1 MASNGSAPVGISKNI
16 NQIGRTD
23 LPGGG
28 SIVVENGYAYVGHI
42 DPPHGTSILDVH
54 DAKHPKLI
62 AQLEVPAAFI
72 GGADSDVVRRIR
84 LAGMRPKFSFR
95 KVAGGHLFPFEHP
108 REAARSIAQ
117 ALAEFEAAP
126 RAS

>member
-1 MASNGSAPVGISKNI
+1 MSRNGGLGLK
-16 NQIGRTD
+16 
-23 LPGGG
+23 
-28 SIVVENGYAYVGHI
+28 I
-42 DPPHGTSILDVH
+42 DPRIEYEIYRTIPHDMMRHL
-54 DAKHPKLI
+54 

-117 ALAEFEAAP
+117 ALAGFEAAP